1 MKMNNIVKLTE
12 KHPNTMD
19 STQVF
24 SIRQMSESE
33 RIFKRLMD
41 VTICIVLAPFAIVL
55 IAFAYLATRLSSKG
69 PAIFKQTRVG
79 LKGKVFEIYKIRTML
94 HNPNGYVDHTKAN
107 DNRITKL
114 GLILR
119 KTKIDELP
127 QLYNVLKGD
136 MSLVGPRP
144 ERTHIVEQFAR
155 EHDYYNLRHY
165 VKPGIT
171 GWAQV
176 NKPLATPEENLEKLE
191 YDLYYINNYSIRF
204 DMKILAKTFD
214 VVKKGESL

>member
-1 MKMNNIVKLTE
+1 MD
-12 KHPNTMD
+12 NTQLI
-19 STQVF
+19 SV
-24 SIRQMSESE
+24 REMSEGE
-33 RIFKRLMD
+33 RIFKRFMD
-41 VTICIVLAPFAIVL
+41 IFLCVLFAPLAILLV
-55 IAFAYLATRLSSKG
+55 AFAYIATKITSKG

-94 HNPNGYVDHTKAN
+94 HNPNGYVDHTTAN

-114 GLILR
+114 GLLLR

-136 MSLVGPRP
+136 MSIVGPRP
-144 ERTHIVEQFAR
+144 ERTHIVEKFAQ
-155 EHDYYNLRHY
+155 ENDFYQYRHL

-191 YDLYYINNYSIRF
+191 YDLFYINNYSLKL
-204 DMKILAKTFD
+204 DMKILARTID

>member
-1 MKMNNIVKLTE
+1 MRPK
-12 KHPNTMD
+12 TMD
-19 STQVF
+19 NTQVF
-24 SIRQMSESE
+24 AIREISESE
-33 RIFKRLMD
+33 RAFKRFMD
-41 VTICIVLAPFAIVL
+41 IFLCILFAPFAIIL
-55 IAFAYLATRLSSKG
+55 IALAYITTKISSTG

-94 HNPNGYVDHTKAN
+94 HNPNGYIDHTKEN

-136 MSLVGPRP
+136 MSIVGPRP
-144 ERTHIVEQFAR
+144 ERTHIVEEYKKQS
-155 EHDYYNLRHY
+155 DYYQYRHL

-176 NKPLATPEENLEKLE
+176 NKPMATPEENLEKLE
-191 YDLYYINNYSIRF
+191 YDLFYINNYSLKL
-204 DMKILAKTFD
+204 DMKILARTFD